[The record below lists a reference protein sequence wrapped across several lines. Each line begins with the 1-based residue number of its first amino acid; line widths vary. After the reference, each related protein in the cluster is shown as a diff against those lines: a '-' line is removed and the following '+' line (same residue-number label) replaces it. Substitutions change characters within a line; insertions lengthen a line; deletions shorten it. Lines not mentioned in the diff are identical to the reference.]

1 MKYTR
6 VIISRHGGL
15 DVLNVIEEE
24 LQEPKKGEVRVKI
37 LAASVSF
44 TDILIREGLY
54 PGIPKVP
61 FTPGY
66 DMVGIVEKLGENVSQ
81 YQLGDMVVSLTKIGG
96 YAEFICLPENALIP
110 VPADLDPIA
119 VCSLPLSYVT
129 AYQLL
134 HRVAKVPPDKQI
146 LIHGAGGAVGIA
158 LLQLGKLLKLEMYG
172 TASLAKHEVVMNN
185 GGIPIDYKNQ
195 DFVTK
200 IRHLTGDGVD
210 VVFDGIGGDNLI
222 RSYQSLRKDGKLVSY
237 GFFSAL
243 SAKSCRFLRIGLTL
257 AQVSFLQLI
266 PDGKKAYFYSIES
279 MKNYHP
285 EWFIEDFNTLLNLLK
300 EGKIKPAIGQTFPLR
315 EVRQAQELLEQK
327 AVRGKII
334 LICQT

>member
-6 VIISRHGGL
+6 VIINRHGGL

-24 LQEPKKGEVRVKI
+24 LREPKKGEVRVKI
-37 LAASVSF
+37 LTASVSF

-110 VPADLDPIA
+110 VPRELDPIA

-134 HRVAKVPPDKQI
+134 HRVAKVPPEKQI

-172 TASLAKHEVVMNN
+172 TASLAKHEVIRNN

-195 DFVTK
+195 DFVTQ
-200 IRHLTGDGVD
+200 IRHLTGDGVE

-222 RSYQSLRKDGKLVSY
+222 RSYHSLRKDGKLVSY

-243 SAKSCRFLRIGLTL
+243 TAPNFRFLRIGLTL
-257 AQVSFLQLI
+257 AQVSLLQLI

-279 MKNYHP
+279 FKNNHP
-285 EWFIEDFNTLLNLLK
+285 EWFIEDFTTLLNLLQ
-300 EGKIKPAIGQTFPLR
+300 EGKITPAIAEILPLR
-315 EVRQAQELLEQK
+315 EVRHAQELLEKK
-327 AVRGKII
+327 ALSGKII
-334 LICQT
+334 LRCQT